1 MQIDF
6 NTGQILEVNNVPAE
20 VFYVDS
26 EAGATKNTFIK
37 IRYTEGPGAGQEFTI
52 KVINN

>member
-1 MQIDF
+1 MKLEFI
-6 NTGQILEVNNVPAE
+6 TGQVLEVNNTPAE

-26 EAGATKNTFIK
+26 EAGQTKNSYLR
-37 IRYTEGPGAGQEFTI
+37 IRYTEGPMKGQEFTI

>member
-1 MQIDF
+1 MKLEF
-6 NTGQILEVNNVPAE
+6 NTGQILEVNNIPAE

-26 EAGATKNTFIK
+26 EAGLTKNTFIK
-37 IRYTEGPGAGQEFTI
+37 IRYTEGPMTGQEFTI